1 MDWRLFLEDYFTFL
15 QIEKGLQPNTLK
27 AYRSDCKVLEDF
39 GLQNQKNPSQ
49 LSHQELLILMDQL
62 QKIGLHP
69 ASQAR
74 MLSAWRGFFDFL
86 TFTQKPHLDPLAFF
100 PQPKLPRYLPVVLA
114 VHEIDQLFLTQDQST
129 KEGLRNFL
137 IFQLLYACGLRIS
150 ELLALSIADLD
161 LKGGFVHV
169 LGKGNKERFVPMSQ
183 KMAHLLKNYIENER
197 FLFPIQ
203 PGFEHFV
210 FLNRFG
216 KSLSRIMVFTIL
228 QEAVKKLGWNKKI
241 SPHTF
246 RHSFATH
253 LIEAGADLRIVQQL
267 LGHQS
272 ITTTAIYT
280 HLDKDFLQTELELY
294 HPLAKKN

>member
-100 PQPKLPRYLPVVLA
+100 RR
-114 VHEIDQLFLTQDQST
+114 
-129 KEGLRNFL
+129 G
-137 IFQLLYACGLRIS
+137 
-150 ELLALSIADLD
+150 
-161 LKGGFVHV
+161 
-169 LGKGNKERFVPMSQ
+169 
-183 KMAHLLKNYIENER
+183 
-197 FLFPIQ
+197 
-203 PGFEHFV
+203 
-210 FLNRFG
+210 
-216 KSLSRIMVFTIL
+216 
-228 QEAVKKLGWNKKI
+228 
-241 SPHTF
+241 
-246 RHSFATH
+246 
-253 LIEAGADLRIVQQL
+253 
-267 LGHQS
+267 
-272 ITTTAIYT
+272 
-280 HLDKDFLQTELELY
+280 
-294 HPLAKKN
+294 